1 MKARILWLLVALL
14 PSLAF
19 AAEQTYATP
28 EEAVAA
34 LVAAVKAH
42 DKKQIQAVL
51 GTSDQSIESGD
62 AVADKAAAERFAAS
76 YDEKHAL
83 SRDGDTARLT
93 LGKDDFP
100 FAFPLVKKG
109 ERWRFDTAA
118 GRNELLARRIG
129 QNELSAINVLE
140 AIADAQRE
148 YASEDR
154 DGDGVLAYARKFMSS
169 AGKHDGLYWPTRQGE
184 APSPLGPLVVQA
196 AGEGYRSS
204 KSGPTAYH
212 GYHYRMLKGQAQTA
226 DTPAFDYVV
235 RGRAIGGFGVVAYP
249 AKYGSSGIMTF
260 IVNHDGKVY
269 EADLGPK
276 TTERAIAMQRF
287 DPGKGWS
294 AVTVGK

>member
-1 MKARILWLLVALL
+1 MKAKFLWLLVALL
-14 PSLAF
+14 PSWALA
-19 AAEQTYATP
+19 ADQTYATP

-34 LVAAVKAH
+34 LAAAVAAH

-62 AVADKAAAERFAAS
+62 PVADKAAAERFSAS
-76 YDEKHAL
+76 YAEKHAL
-83 SRDGDTARLT
+83 SIEGDTAKLT

-109 ERWRFDTAA
+109 DRWRFDTTA

-140 AIADAQRE
+140 AIADAQRD

-169 AGKHDGLYWPTRQGE
+169 PGKHDGLYWPTKEGE

-196 AGEGYRSS
+196 AGEGYRAS
-204 KSGPTAYH
+204 KAGPAAYH

-226 DTPAFDYVV
+226 DAPAFDYVV

-276 TTERAIAMQRF
+276 TTERATAMQRF
-287 DPGKGWS
+287 DPAKGWS
-294 AVTVGK
+294 PVAVGK

>member
-1 MKARILWLLVALL
+1 MKAKILWLLMALL
-14 PSLAF
+14 PSWAL

-28 EEAVAA
+28 EEAVAS

-62 AVADKAAAERFAAS
+62 AVADKAAGERFAAA
-76 YDEKHAL
+76 YAEKHVL
-83 SRDGDTARLT
+83 LRDGDTAKLT
-93 LGKDDFP
+93 LGNDAFP

-118 GRNELLARRIG
+118 GRTELVARRIG
-129 QNELSAINVLE
+129 QNELNAINVLQ
-140 AIADAQRE
+140 AIADAQRD
-148 YASEDR
+148 YASADR

-169 AGKHDGLYWPTRQGE
+169 PGKRDGLYWATKAGE

-196 AGEGYRSS
+196 SGEGYKAS

-212 GYHYRMLKGQAQTA
+212 GYYYRMLKGQAQTA
-226 DTPAFDYVV
+226 DMAAFDYVV
-235 RGRAIGGFGVVAYP
+235 HGRAIGGFGVVAYP
-249 AKYGSSGIMTF
+249 AKYGSSGIMSF
-260 IVNHDGKVY
+260 IVNQDGKVY

-276 TTERAIAMQRF
+276 TTERATAMQRF

-294 AVTVGK
+294 AVSVTK